1 MVLSLVLVTSV
12 LGASKLRGFISLF
25 LGLTI
30 GLVGMDLNTGQ
41 PRLTFDQPAAGRPA
55 STSWWSRSA
64 SSRSARRSGWPRTCG
79 ARRSRSSRS
88 ASRGWAATTG
98 AAPGSRG
105 CAAPRS
111 ASRSAPYRPAAPRP
125 RRSCP
130 TSPSGELARKH
141 EEFGKGAIEGVAG
154 PEAANNASAAGSFVP
169 LLALGLPTTA
179 TAAIMLAALQ
189 SYGIQPG
196 PQLMTE
202 QADLVW
208 TLLAAC

>member
-1 MVLSLVLVTSV
+1 MVLSMVLVTSV

-41 PRLTFDQPAAGRPA
+41 PRLSFDQPLLADRMDIVVVAVGIFAIGEALWVAAHLRRTPLEVIPVGQPWMGRDDWGRSWRPWLRGTAIGFPFGAVPA
-55 STSWWSRSA
+55 GGAETPTFLSYLTE
-64 SSRSARRSGWPRTCG
+64 RR
-79 ARRSRSSRS
+79 
-88 ASRGWAATTG
+88 
-98 AAPGSRG
+98 
-105 CAAPRS
+105 
-111 ASRSAPYRPAAPRP
+111 
-125 RRSCP
+125 
-130 TSPSGELARKH
+130 LARKRD
-141 EEFGKGAIEGVAG
+141 EFGKGAIEGVAG

-169 LLALGLPTTA
+169 LLALGLPVTA

-189 SYGIQPG
+189 SFGIQPG